1 VSPFEEGGPEL
12 ALGAFIDNRSPA
24 CVINNIG
31 PTAETSNCSE
41 AFVAETRFA
50 STTKP
55 ATRTQVQKKL
65 LEWPESKE

>member
-1 VSPFEEGGPEL
+1 MSPFEEGGPEL

-41 AFVAETRFA
+41 AFVAE
-50 STTKP
+50 
-55 ATRTQVQKKL
+55 
-65 LEWPESKE
+65 